1 MAEAEP
7 MSFPDGP
14 RGALDDAIAEL
25 ISRAERVM
33 GAQGRLRDLLRAVQN
48 VVDEIEL
55 PTVLRRI
62 VTVARELVD
71 AEYGALGIIAADGA
85 SLDQFVFVG
94 LDDDAAARIGQLP
107 RGHGLLGALITDPR
121 PIRISHMGED
131 HRAAGVPSH
140 HPEMDSFLGVP
151 IRVRDAVYGNLY
163 LTNSRAGAF
172 SAEDEQLLQALASAA
187 GSAIENARLF
197 EQARTRERWMGAA
210 ARLVSGILSAPLDG
224 ALDLIVGRVSE
235 VSAAAMVTLVIPG
248 GDGEL
253 RIDAVRGPDEE
264 RLHGMSFDADASI
277 AGAALSRGQ
286 ATAISTS
293 DQEPSDP
300 LRCVEDGESG
310 PALAV
315 PLRSRRRSWGVLTV
329 ARLPRAPEFTPLELT
344 VLTSLASQA
353 SIALELAHARV
364 EQQRALL
371 SDERARI
378 ARDLHDHVIQQ
389 LFGAGLGL
397 QALAGSVGDAAAA
410 DRVTDAVHLID
421 DAIHQIRTI
430 VFALSSPDTDSLR
443 HRLIDIVAEV
453 SGALPRPPA
462 IRFSGPIDHSVD
474 ASLAADVS
482 ATTRELLSNAVRHA
496 QAHQISLEIA
506 VRADRIV
513 VTVEDD
519 GCGIR
524 TDRRSGLDN
533 LDRRATMR
541 GGTLRVRSGNDGTRV
556 EWTAPLSADAAVRE

>member
-1 MAEAEP
+1 MAGVES

-25 ISRAERVM
+25 IAHAERVR

-48 VVDEIEL
+48 VVDENEL

-71 AEYGALGIIAADGA
+71 AEYGALGVIAADGA
-85 SLDQFVFVG
+85 SLDQFIFVG
-94 LDDDAAARIGQLP
+94 LDDESAARIGHLP
-107 RGHGLLGALITDPR
+107 RGHGLLGALITDPHA
-121 PIRISHMGED
+121 IRLAHMAED
-131 HRAAGVPSH
+131 PRASGVPAH
-140 HPEMDSFLGVP
+140 HPRMASFLGVP

-172 SAEDEQLLQALASAA
+172 TAEDEQLLQALASTA
-187 GSAIENARLF
+187 GSAIENARLLA
-197 EQARTRERWMGAA
+197 EARLREKWMSAA

-224 ALDLIVGRVSE
+224 ALDLVAGRVSE
-235 VSAAAMVTLVIPG
+235 VSAAPLVALVIPSD
-248 GDGEL
+248 DGEL

-264 RLHGMSFDADASI
+264 RLHGLVFEADASI

-286 ATAISTS
+286 VTAAATS
-293 DQEPSDP
+293 DHEPSDP
-300 LRCVEDGESG
+300 LRCVHDGESG

-329 ARLPRAPEFTPLELT
+329 ARAPRAAEFTPLEMT

-353 SIALELAHARV
+353 SLALELAHARV

-397 QALAGSVGDAAAA
+397 QGLAAAVGDAATA
-410 DRVTDAVHLID
+410 DRVADAVHLID

-430 VFALSSPDTDSLR
+430 VFALSSPDADSLR

-462 IRFSGPIDHSVD
+462 IRFSGPLDHSVGP
-474 ASLAADVS
+474 ALAADVS

-496 QAHQISLEIA
+496 HAHQISLEI
-506 VRADRIV
+506 VIDGDRIV
-513 VTVEDD
+513 VSVEDD
-519 GCGIR
+519 GAGIR
-524 TDRRSGLDN
+524 TDRRSGLNN
-533 LDRRATMR
+533 LDERATLR
-541 GGTLRVRSGNDGTRV
+541 GGTLRFRSDRAGTRV
-556 EWTAPLSADAAVRE
+556 EWAAPLLPDTVVRG